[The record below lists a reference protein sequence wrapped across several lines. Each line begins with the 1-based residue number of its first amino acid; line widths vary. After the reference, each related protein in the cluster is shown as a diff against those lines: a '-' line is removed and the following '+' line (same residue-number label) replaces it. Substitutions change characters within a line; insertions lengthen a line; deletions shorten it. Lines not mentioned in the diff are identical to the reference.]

1 MKRVVRRSSTS
12 NGSSLGAPCTWQR
25 KPSSAYSG
33 AKTMPGRASLRLSS
47 TWATSLPID
56 DTMPMPV
63 TTTRL
68 IASMLPARNRPKA
81 LLLHDEEADA
91 QILGLV
97 DDLAVGLDPAIGH
110 AKGD

>member
-12 NGSSLGAPCTWQR
+12 NGSSFGAPCTWQR

-33 AKTMPGRASLRLSS
+33 AKEIPGRAALRLSS
-47 TWATSLPID
+47 TSATLLPME

-68 IASMLPARNRPKA
+68 ILTSLIAVVRHGPLSDLG
-81 LLLHDEEADA
+81 EQADA
-91 QILGLV
+91 QVLGLV
-97 DDLAVGLDPAIGH
+97 DDLAIGLHQAI
-110 AKGD
+110 